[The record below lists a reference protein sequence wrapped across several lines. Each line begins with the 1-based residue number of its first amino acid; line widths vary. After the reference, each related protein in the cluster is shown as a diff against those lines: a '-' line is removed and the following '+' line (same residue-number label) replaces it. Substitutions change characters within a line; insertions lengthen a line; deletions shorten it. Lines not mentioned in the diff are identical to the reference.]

1 MLAER
6 AVIGLD
12 EPAMRN
18 VIRARQADLLVK
30 APTMAARK

>member
-18 VIRARQADLLVK
+18 VIRARQPDLLVK
-30 APTMAARK
+30 VPAMTARK

>member
-6 AVIGLD
+6 AVIGLN

-18 VIRARQADLLVK
+18 VSRARQADLLVQ